1 MPFLIPRAPVRNG
14 RVKSLRAR
22 AAVEEAERM
31 GSPAVCWLKRSGW
44 ERGGAVVQPYFT
56 PRLVMRGRRDS
67 GRRKEGGICAQL
79 VGSLGAMLFGLGWK
93 LIWRFGSGWGRG
105 ENLYT
110 ETETS
115 RERGQYQ
122 NSNTD
127 NFNLDINY
135 LVPSI
140 IAQLYGKI
148 HNITKWCIIT
158 PLTLFRHRLTS
169 MLEKINSKVRNKFH
183 LTETQ
188 KHMLTQ
194 PR

>member
-1 MPFLIPRAPVRNG
+1 
-14 RVKSLRAR
+14 
-22 AAVEEAERM
+22 
-31 GSPAVCWLKRSGW
+31 
-44 ERGGAVVQPYFT
+44 
-56 PRLVMRGRRDS
+56 MRGRRDS

-194 PR
+194 PRWGSHQAWIGRRCMVPRRQVVECSYLSSNEWGRFVGVYSGAIVDGLCSTYQSKFYRR